1 MLLLAFFVSCSNDSK
16 ELISNDE
23 CLETTY
29 QENYSLLLGEV
40 DKLNDEFGYCN
51 TRGVGTDIVKR
62 TADLAGSQLGAWVG
76 SELGAGLGVLT
87 ANPVVGVV
95 GYLGGRKVGGVAGFV
110 VASYI
115 AGKLCET
122 IKGSCDL
129 DETGISFYGD
139 MYDGYSTGVIYTRSD
154 EDPSVYSV
162 GDIHNMILAKLV
174 HNNKAYTDKDGHL
187 QIEEMY
193 DDAVQLEMAIL
204 DDTLSLNTVYRNYFI
219 AFCKDVESATRDLY
233 ANGICVEEYNA
244 RLFQSLMN
252 KGVPAADVQELEEL
266 TNKLLAPTVL
276 DREQTFEYERAFED
290 IVRTSSLPDNKKED
304 FILSGSVAIM
314 STDFWKS
321 KQQSN

>member
-1 MLLLAFFVSCSNDSK
+1 MRSSFSIVLLLAFFVSCSNDSK

-154 EDPSVYSV
+154 EDP
-162 GDIHNMILAKLV
+162 
-174 HNNKAYTDKDGHL
+174 
-187 QIEEMY
+187 
-193 DDAVQLEMAIL
+193 
-204 DDTLSLNTVYRNYFI
+204 
-219 AFCKDVESATRDLY
+219 
-233 ANGICVEEYNA
+233 
-244 RLFQSLMN
+244 
-252 KGVPAADVQELEEL
+252 
-266 TNKLLAPTVL
+266 
-276 DREQTFEYERAFED
+276 
-290 IVRTSSLPDNKKED
+290 
-304 FILSGSVAIM
+304 
-314 STDFWKS
+314 
-321 KQQSN
+321 